1 MTIESVETIFKVLNF
16 YRLQKTK
23 DLEEAKAAMLSK
35 QSQGEAYVAESLKVS
50 NARAELNRVSVALDE
65 FGNLRVATVND
76 TPPKK
81 SDGMVPKAVR
91 VWIAYLRDLYS
102 TAILSDEDL
111 DVLRKLQTIF

>member
-50 NARAELNRVSVALDE
+50 NARAEFEKVSTALAE
-65 FGNLRVATVND
+65 FRNLRVAPLND
-76 TPPKK
+76 SPPEK
-81 SDGMVPKAVR
+81 SEDGTPKAVHT
-91 VWIAYLRDLYS
+91 WIAYLRDQYS

>member
-35 QSQGEAYVAESLKVS
+35 QSQGEACVAESLKVS
-50 NARAELNRVSVALDE
+50 NARAELNRVSAALDE
-65 FGNLRVATVND
+65 FGNLRVATLNAS
-76 TPPKK
+76 PSEK
-81 SDGMVPKAVR
+81 SDDVMLRAVR
-91 VWIAYLRDLYS
+91 VWIAYLRDQYR